1 MEKPLLYRVSFRI
14 VNLVALFSDLPGLFN
29 VLWKSSVL
37 KEGQDWGHP
46 VAFILDCKG
55 KDLFSAGT
63 FLDLNL

>member
-14 VNLVALFSDLPGLFN
+14 VNLVALFLN